1 MTLSNLPADYDLRLY
16 NSAGTL
22 LSTSANGGNASEQIK
37 YNNAPVGTYYIRV
50 YGYNGVFNSSTCY
63 TLRADISSTAFKQ
76 TEGAEEL
83 ISLNESTLDLFPN
96 PTNDGHFYVTLD
108 SEELGSGDI
117 SVTDASGKLVQKIAI
132 MKDEQFFKTIV
143 DIQLNGSGFYFV
155 TINLNGNKTTK
166 RVVYTGE

>member
-1 MTLSNLPADYDLRLY
+1 
-16 NSAGTL
+16 
-22 LSTSANGGNASEQIK
+22 
-37 YNNAPVGTYYIRV
+37 
-50 YGYNGVFNSSTCY
+50 
-63 TLRADISSTAFKQ
+63 
-76 TEGAEEL
+76 
-83 ISLNESTLDLFPN
+83 
-96 PTNDGHFYVTLD
+96 VTLD